1 MQSHSAQIKTEE
13 FFNKVT
19 VCLPG
24 ITLTCLRLRRHHQ
37 PARIACWATRL
48 IFLFQPQPQAG
59 HRLPSRRPCRVVYFR
74 LFARNRLELHIR

>member
-37 PARIACWATRL
+37 PARIACWAMRL
-48 IFLFQPQPQAG
+48 VFLFRPQPQAG
-59 HRLPSRRPCRVVYFR
+59 AQIAKPATVSSCLFPPLRPKP
-74 LFARNRLELHIR
+74 A